1 MSEFFADYSSWIW
14 LGIMLIL
21 ILIEAGTL
29 ALTTIWAALAAF
41 PMIFISRTGLALQWQ
56 VLIFTGITLVLVIF
70 TRSFVV
76 KKFLGKKIETNVN
89 ALEGQTVL
97 VVKPILKF
105 QKGEVKVANGVI
117 WSAKTADGS
126 EVFESSECRV
136 VSIEGNTLIVQKI

>member
-1 MSEFFADYSSWIW
+1 MDLAWHYANSHFNRSRNPCAYDNLGCVSGFSYDFYFAHRSCIAVAGSYFYRDYACSCN
-14 LGIMLIL
+14 L
-21 ILIEAGTL
+21 
-29 ALTTIWAALAAF
+29 
-41 PMIFISRTGLALQWQ
+41 
-56 VLIFTGITLVLVIF
+56 
-70 TRSFVV
+70 
-76 KKFLGKKIETNVN
+76 KKFLDEKIETNVN

-126 EVFESSECRV
+126 EVLEASECKV

>member
-29 ALTTIWAALAAF
+29 ALTTIWAALA
-41 PMIFISRTGLALQWQ
+41 IFISSTGLALQWQ

-105 QKGEVKVANGVI
+105 QKGEVKVADGVI

-126 EVFESSECRV
+126 EVLEASECKV